1 MRFYLDEDQHG
12 DLAGLL
18 TARGH
23 EAVYAPAV
31 GRSRLPDAD
40 HFQYAAADGL
50 TLVTFNRED
59 FRDLHRYWT
68 ALYHW
73 GVISRPHAGVLT
85 AFGQI
90 EVREWS
96 GLLHQFAQ
104 EYQEVGNQLYYWLPR
119 ERRWAARDW

>member
-1 MRFYLDEDQHG
+1 M
-12 DLAGLL
+12 AGLL

-31 GRSRLPDAD
+31 GRVELPDAE
-40 HFQYAAADGL
+40 HFQYAAAAGL

-59 FRDLHRYWT
+59 FRALHRYWT

-85 AFGQI
+85 TFRQI
-90 EVREWS
+90 EIEEWS

-104 EYQEVGNQLYYWLPR
+104 GHQEIGNQLYHWLPR
-119 ERRWAARDW
+119 ERRWAARNW